1 MTVSLRIKG
10 WLKPG
15 AVVPVSPETFA
26 EVVHECRRVVE
37 LNERLT
43 AHSEALQALLRAIKD
58 HGASS
63 EEFADAYRV
72 AVVAVQ

>member
-1 MTVSLRIKG
+1 MTVSLRVKG
-10 WLKPG
+10 WITPG

-43 AHSEALQALLRAIKD
+43 PESEALHALIRADKD
-58 HGASS
+58 HGMHS
-63 EEFADAYRV
+63 EQFADAFRAAV
-72 AVVAVQ
+72 AVAK